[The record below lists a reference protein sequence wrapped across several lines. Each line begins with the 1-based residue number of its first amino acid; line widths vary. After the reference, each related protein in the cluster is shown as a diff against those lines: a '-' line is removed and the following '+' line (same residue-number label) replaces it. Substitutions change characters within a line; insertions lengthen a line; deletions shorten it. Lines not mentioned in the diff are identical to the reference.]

1 MKVDGQKL
9 RSQQLRDVNFQGDA
23 LRMGMN
29 WTEEDLG
36 KPQILVDSAYGMGH
50 PGTFHFR
57 PLIEEIS
64 NGVFEAGGKPGVFT
78 VSDICDGVAQATSGM
93 SYSLVSRD
101 VMAAMVEIHALG
113 HPHDAM
119 VLLSGND
126 KSVPA
131 HLVAIARCGLPAIHV
146 PGGTQLNAPDFFTSN
161 KLWPLGMHV
170 SRGER
175 PRQELFERQKNA
187 CPTCGAC
194 QFMGSASTGQVLAE
208 ALGLALPGSALI
220 PAPLTMLLRYAR
232 AAGKQILRL
241 VEENLRPRDILT
253 REAFEN
259 AIVLHAAV
267 GGSTNALLHIPA
279 IASELGI
286 DIGVADFDRIHRR
299 VPVLANVKTTGKYPV
314 EYFYYA
320 GGVPKVMLELTDLL
334 HLDCITVTGKTLGE
348 NLEEI
353 ERSTFFEERLG
364 YLRNYRIP
372 AAEIIRPRREPFWR
386 EGGLA
391 ILQGNI
397 APEGAMIK
405 SFTIPEDMHV
415 HVGPARVF
423 DREVDCLE
431 ALKHHA
437 IVPGDVMVIR
447 YEGPRGNGM
456 PEMYFASAVLDA
468 DPVLGQTTAL
478 VTDGRYSGAMKGPC
492 IGHVSP
498 EAADG
503 GPIAL
508 VEEGDLVEIN
518 IPERKLAVVG
528 LHGHRAVEADIARA
542 LADRRSRWSPPP
554 PRHTSGILSLYA
566 RAASTASAGAALTP
580 AATHRPAGAAPA
592 EAPKAAPE
600 PAAGGE
606 APRGSPSEDAPAPAH
621 HVTAAEA
628 AAPVVPTDGV
638 PPAALRNIKVVVL
651 DYDFGDVDIERS
663 IIEGAGFELA
673 PAQCKDEDD
682 VIVAAHDAYGVLCQY
697 APVGARA
704 IDSFEHCRVIARYG
718 TGVDIVDVDAATRNG
733 IQVTNAPNDWCSDEV
748 ADHAV
753 TLWLSAA
760 REIVKYDTATRR
772 GEWQWQTG
780 KPIKRLRGSV
790 LGLLSF
796 GAIARA
802 IADRARPFGVEVWA
816 HDPFVDADEMRAFGV
831 RPVSFGELVEGADYL
846 LIQAPLTDTTRGLF
860 DEDVLRRMKR
870 NAILVNTARGPI
882 VPDRALYR
890 ALTEGWIAG
899 AALDDIEEEP
909 AKIRD
914 WRPDSPLLQLDNVIV
929 TPHAA
934 YYSEESIR
942 LVRTIAANEVVRV
955 LTGQRP
961 RSPVNAVE
969 YAERDSA

>member
-1 MKVDGQKL
+1 VKLDGRKL
-9 RSQQLRDVNFQGDA
+9 RSQELRNVNFQGDA

-64 NGVFEAGGKPGVFT
+64 NGVFEAGGKPAVFSA
-78 VSDICDGVAQATSGM
+78 SDICDGVAQATSGM

-131 HLVAIARCGLPAIHV
+131 HLVAIARCGLPAILV
-146 PGGTQLNAPDFFTSN
+146 PGGTQLNAPDYFTSN

-170 SRGER
+170 SRGEKTHE
-175 PRQELFERQKNA
+175 ELFERQKNA

-232 AAGKQILRL
+232 AAGKQILKL
-241 VEENLRPRDILT
+241 VERDLRPRDILT

-267 GGSTNALLHIPA
+267 GGSTNALLHLPA
-279 IASELGI
+279 VARELGF
-286 DIGVADFDRIHRR
+286 DLGVADFDRIHRR

-320 GGVPKVMLELTDLL
+320 GGVPKVMRALEDLL

-348 NLEEI
+348 NLDDI
-353 ERSTFFEERLG
+353 ERSTFYEERLG

-372 AAEIIRPRREPFWR
+372 ASEIIRPRSEPFAS

-405 SFTIPEDMHV
+405 SFTVSEDMQT

-423 DREVDCLE
+423 DRELDCLE
-431 ALKHHA
+431 ALKRHA

-468 DPVLGQTTAL
+468 DPVLGQSTAL
-478 VTDGRYSGAMKGPC
+478 ITDGRYSGAMKGPC

-508 VEEGDLVEIN
+508 VEEGDLIEIN
-518 IPERKLAVVG
+518 IPERKLALVG
-528 LHGHRAVEADIARA
+528 LHGHRATEAEIRA
-542 LADRRSRWSPPP
+542 ALEDRRARWTAPP

-566 RAASTASAGAALTP
+566 QVAGTASSGASLTP
-580 AATHRPAGAAPA
+580 TSGNFQTQTPA
-592 EAPKAAPE
+592 EAPAAQP
-600 PAAGGE
+600 
-606 APRGSPSEDAPAPAH
+606 
-621 HVTAAEA
+621 VTAAEA
-628 AAPVVPTDGV
+628 AAPVVPTDGA
-638 PPAALRNIKVVVL
+638 PPAALRNVKIVVL
-651 DYDFGDVDIERS
+651 DYDFGEVDIERS
-663 IIEGAGFELA
+663 IIEGAGFALA
-673 PAQCKDEDD
+673 PAQCKNEDD
-682 VIVAAHDAYGVLCQY
+682 VIAAAHDAYGVLCQY

-704 IDSFEHCRVIARYG
+704 IESFEHCRVIARYG
-718 TGVDIVDVDAATRNG
+718 TGVDIVDVDAATRSG
-733 IQVTNAPNDWCSDEV
+733 IQVTNAPNDWCADEV

-760 REIVKYDTATRR
+760 REIVKYDAATRR

-816 HDPFVDADEMRAFGV
+816 HDPFVDADEVRALGV
-831 RPVSFGELVEGADYL
+831 RPVSFAELVEGSDYL

-860 DEDVLRRMKR
+860 DEEVLRRMKR
-870 NAILVNTARGPI
+870 SAILVNTARGPI
-882 VPDRALYR
+882 VSDRALYR

-914 WRPDSPLLQLDNVIV
+914 WQPQSPLFQLDNVIV

-955 LTGQRP
+955 LSGQRP
-961 RSPVNAVE
+961 RSPVNVVE
-969 YAERDSA
+969 QAERDSA